1 MDTNIKYVIITP
13 VRDEEQYIEK
23 TISSVTSQTLKPVE
37 WIIVNDG
44 SVDNTGSII
53 DKYATE
59 YSWIK
64 TVHRS
69 NRGFRKA
76 GGGVIE
82 ALYAG
87 YNVVE
92 FKDWDFIVKLDGD
105 LSFETWYFEKCFQHF
120 DKDSKLGIGGGVI
133 YSIINGKPEL
143 EKTPVFHVRGATKIY
158 KKECWIGIGGLIN
171 APGWDTIDEVK
182 ANMLGWETKS
192 FSDLQIL
199 HLRYTGGAE
208 GTWRDMVK
216 NGRANYIAGYHPLF
230 MLLKCTKRMFQKPF
244 LLDQ

>member
-82 ALYAG
+82 AFYAG

-120 DKDSKLGIGGGVI
+120 DKDSK
-133 YSIINGKPEL
+133 
-143 EKTPVFHVRGATKIY
+143 
-158 KKECWIGIGGLIN
+158 IGGLIN
-171 APGWDTIDEVK
+171 APGWDTVDEVK

-216 NGRANYIAGYHPLF
+216 HGRANYIAGYHPLF